1 MKPGKMEKRTGTFQN
16 LQKMTENDESL
27 EKMRWNRGKYII
39 RHRQNSDKLMVKKT
53 VVGIGEAL
61 WDFVVKEMI

>member
-1 MKPGKMEKRTGTFQN
+1 MKPGKIYNSAHT
-16 LQKMTENDESL
+16 
-27 EKMRWNRGKYII
+27 
-39 RHRQNSDKLMVKKT
+39 NSDKLMVKKT